1 MEFQRLEASP
11 SKRISLRVAAAASLL
26 GLAEPCSAG
35 LLDALRS
42 IDINDYAVGIGVSTT
57 ENIYVDAGDSQT
69 IYPYLTK
76 LVPSALDDGVTFG
89 RDGAYGVR
97 WLSSNGFEIG
107 ALGKLQTLG
116 YEADDSPMFAG
127 LVDRAWTV
135 EVGPTF
141 GWRGP
146 VHVDWTAFVDLLRN
160 HGGSNQLV
168 RLSLPRAYPRGY
180 LIPEVGFHRYTRQFV
195 DYYYGVP
202 VEAAAPGRPAFEGE
216 PANGLSLGLAWG
228 VRMTPHWIFT
238 GAVDVERFG
247 AEISDSPLVADDD
260 QTRLTLQVTYDG
272 APFYVPDA
280 AVSFPVNLDLGLA
293 EIEGDT
299 ADAAS
304 DSLGWF
310 EADIRFAARHR
321 VAVGGFDATYSR
333 NALDAD
339 ILIRNLQLLYG
350 YDVLDDRQKTVT
362 VEAGLHVDKL
372 SAEDDTLQL
381 PGHTAKPLPMLA
393 VDAAAHFESRFSI
406 RARLQLLLLDGEGY
420 SGRQMFAAF
429 GAYHQTFANVSFGVG
444 YVFNRVALRTGNDE
458 LAAGIEPL
466 HQGPSLLISA
476 SF

>member
-1 MEFQRLEASP
+1 MLRLVVSP
-11 SKRISLRVAAAASLL
+11 SKSVSLRAAAAASLL
-26 GLAEPCSAG
+26 ALAAPCSAG
-35 LLDALRS
+35 LLDGLRA

-116 YEADDSPMFAG
+116 YEADDSPTFAG

-180 LIPEVGFHRYTRQFV
+180 LIPEVGYHRYTRQFV

-202 VEAAAPGRPAFEGE
+202 VDAAVPGRPAFEGE

-238 GAVDVERFG
+238 GALDVERFG
-247 AEISDSPLVADDD
+247 SEISDSPLVVDDD

-272 APFYVPDA
+272 APFYTPDA
-280 AVSFPVNLDLGLA
+280 AVSFPVNLDFGLA

-299 ADAAS
+299 ADSSS

-310 EADIRFAARHR
+310 EAGVRFAGRHR

-333 NALDAD
+333 NALDAE

-350 YDVLDDRQKTVT
+350 YDVIDDRQKTVT
-362 VEAGLHVDKL
+362 VEAGLHVDQL
-372 SAEDDTLQL
+372 SAEDDALQL
-381 PGHTAKPLPMLA
+381 PGRTAKPLPMLA

-429 GAYHQTFANVSFGVG
+429 GLYHQTFANVRFGVG

-458 LAAGIEPL
+458 LAASIEPL

>member
-1 MEFQRLEASP
+1 MHRLVVSS
-11 SKRISLRVAAAASLL
+11 SKRVSLRAVAAAGFL

-35 LLDALRS
+35 LLDGLRA

-76 LVPSALDDGVTFG
+76 LLPSALDNGVTFG

-97 WLSSNGFEIG
+97 WLSKNGFEIG

-116 YEADDSPMFAG
+116 YEADDSPLFTG

-160 HGGSNQLV
+160 HGGSNQLL

-202 VEAAAPGRPAFEGE
+202 VEAALPGRPAFEGE

-228 VRMTPHWIFT
+228 LRMTPHWIFT
-238 GAVDVERFG
+238 GALDVEQLG
-247 AEISDSPLVADDD
+247 SEIADSPLVDGDVES
-260 QTRLTLQVTYDG
+260 RLTLQITYDG
-272 APFYVPDA
+272 APFFAPDA
-280 AVSFPVNLDLGLA
+280 PVSFPVNLDMGVA
-293 EIEGDT
+293 EIESDV
-299 ADAAS
+299 DDS
-304 DSLGWF
+304 RDSLGWF
-310 EADIRFAARHR
+310 EAGMRFGRRHR
-321 VAVGGFDATYSR
+321 VVVGAFDATYSG
-333 NALDAD
+333 AADAE

-372 SAEDDTLQL
+372 SSENDELAL

-393 VDAAAHFESRFSI
+393 VDATANFESRVSI
-406 RARLQLLLLDGEGY
+406 RAKLQLFMLDGEGY
-420 SGRQMFAAF
+420 SGRQMFASF
-429 GAYHQTFANVSFGVG
+429 GVYHHTFASVSFGLG
-444 YVFNRVALRTGNDE
+444 YVFNRVALRTGNEE
-458 LAAGIEPL
+458 LAARIEPL
-466 HQGPSLLISA
+466 HQGPSLLVSA